1 MISDKHSMYQ
11 NLNARMLLAS
21 IFSLTQQQLVKSFHN
36 ASECFQKVAP
46 ASILILISSNLEP
59 EVRQPKAAVLF
70 GGRPKAVSAFD
81 RIMLVMGA
89 GSTLRN
95 HFDAFGNFVFM
106 LRCGNL
112 NGFG

>member
-46 ASILILISSNLEP
+46 ASTLILISSNLEP

-70 GGRPKAVSAFD
+70 GGRPKAVSTFD
-81 RIMLVMGA
+81 RIMVIMGA
-89 GSTLRN
+89 GSTLRK
-95 HFDAFGNFVFM
+95 HPDAFRNLVFM
-106 LRCGNL
+106 LRGGNL
-112 NGFG
+112 NVVV